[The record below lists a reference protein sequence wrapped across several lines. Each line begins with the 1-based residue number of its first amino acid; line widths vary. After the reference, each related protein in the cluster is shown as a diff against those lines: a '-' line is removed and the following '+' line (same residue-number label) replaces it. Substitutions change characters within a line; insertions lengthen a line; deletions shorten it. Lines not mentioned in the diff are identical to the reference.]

1 MNFFENLDN
10 RWDLF
15 AGSIGE
21 IIERGA
27 NGFMSWL
34 KWGGWHRII
43 GVIVL
48 ISFMITIKWI
58 CERLS
63 KLWQGW
69 GD

>member
-10 RWDLF
+10 KWDLF

-21 IIERGA
+21 CIERGT
-27 NGFMSWL
+27 NGFVSWL
-34 KWGGWHRII
+34 KWGGWHRIV
-43 GVIVL
+43 GLIVL
-48 ISFMITIKWI
+48 MSLLITVKWI